1 MLSESLE
8 SVSSIGS
15 KMVRSSFLKYVLLWA
30 ARVVS
35 YIFYLVNLKLVSRP
49 TRISTKPRIL
59 LSGPLKYDS
68 LGNVVNINIS
78 RNCNSHNQDNQ
89 FKKSDKN
96 LSTMNVL
103 N

>member
-1 MLSESLE
+1 M
-8 SVSSIGS
+8 
-15 KMVRSSFLKYVLLWA
+15 
-30 ARVVS
+30 VS

-59 LSGPLKYDS
+59 LSGPLKYDP
-68 LGNVVNINIS
+68 LGNVVNINFS
-78 RNCNSHNQDNQ
+78 RNCNSHNEDNQ
-89 FKKSDKN
+89 FTKSENN

>member
-1 MLSESLE
+1 M
-8 SVSSIGS
+8 
-15 KMVRSSFLKYVLLWA
+15 
-30 ARVVS
+30 VS

-59 LSGPLKYDS
+59 LSGPLKYDP

-78 RNCNSHNQDNQ
+78 RNCNSHNQDSQ
-89 FKKSDKN
+89 FKKSEKN